1 MELKYSPEQLQILK
15 ASMPDLDEQDF
26 AFLVEVSRTSGLNL
40 FQRQIYGIKR
50 KGRLTIQTGIDGYR
64 LVAARTGQHAG
75 TSDVVFQV
83 EDSRYPTAATVTV
96 SKLLPNGAIGQF
108 TATARWGEYA
118 QQNSPMWGRMPFLML
133 GKCAEALALRKAFPG
148 ELAGIY
154 TSEEMMQADEAPQV
168 GQQAQQLAALVEA
181 RQEQQEAPKEQQ
193 EAPKK
198 QKPVQAP
205 QGPQEG
211 QQEATKVELEPI
223 SPQQLKLI
231 AVLWREIFG
240 DPKDE
245 LAARA
250 IREHMVY
257 VTQKESRKDLSKAEA
272 GKLIESLQDM
282 KEGK

>member
-40 FQRQIYGIKR
+40 FQRQLYGIKR

-64 LVAARTGQHAG
+64 LVAARTGHHAG

-83 EDSRYPTAATVTV
+83 EDPRYPTAATVTV

-181 RQEQQEAPKEQQ
+181 RQEAPKEQKPA
-193 EAPKK
+193 EAPH
-198 QKPVQAP
+198 AI
-205 QGPQEG
+205 QEG
-211 QQEATKVELEPI
+211 QQEASEVGQEPI
-223 SPQQLKLI
+223 TPQQLKLI

-282 KEGK
+282 KAGT